1 MTVKEASVIFKL
13 EEKEIRKRNSDSM
26 ILGVG
31 KIGRNIFIP
40 DDTKIIPS
48 KLEIKAFLFQII
60 KYKNNSAMIMPR
72 NMCPCREHLEVLAEY
87 LYKKGFIGKYK
98 EFSDERGFFDNVKL
112 TDEGINFVFGN
123 LLITKAQNNLSF
135 PIHINQTFSVVNIG

>member
-48 KLEIKAFLFQII
+48 KLEIKAFLVQII
-60 KYKNNSAMIMPR
+60 K
-72 NMCPCREHLEVLAEY
+72 
-87 LYKKGFIGKYK
+87 
-98 EFSDERGFFDNVKL
+98 
-112 TDEGINFVFGN
+112 
-123 LLITKAQNNLSF
+123 
-135 PIHINQTFSVVNIG
+135 

>member
-48 KLEIKAFLFQII
+48 KLEIKTFLFQII
-60 KYKNNSAMIMPR
+60 KYKNNSDMIMPR
-72 NMCPCREHLEVLAEY
+72 NMCPCREHLEVLADY
-87 LYKKGFIGKYK
+87 LYKKGLIGNYK
-98 EFSDERGFFDNVKL
+98 KFVDEKGFFDNVKL
-112 TDEGINFVFGN
+112 TDEGISFVFGN
-123 LLITKAQNNLSF
+123 LPITRTQSNFTF
-135 PIHINQTFSVVNIG
+135 PIYINQNFSILSIG